1 MLLYFLITLHFS
13 MLSHS
18 AVKKHAKLQKNPPHC
33 TEIELKGQ
41 MVNYVPAA
49 THWAIFQLG
58 TSTFT
63 VSEIQQGLRTPHK

>member
-1 MLLYFLITLHFS
+1 
-13 MLSHS
+13 MLSHA
-18 AVKKHAKLQKNPPHC
+18 AVKKHAKPRKNPPPW

-41 MVNYVPAA
+41 MVNYVPST

-63 VSEIQQGLRTPHK
+63 VSEIQQGQCTPHK